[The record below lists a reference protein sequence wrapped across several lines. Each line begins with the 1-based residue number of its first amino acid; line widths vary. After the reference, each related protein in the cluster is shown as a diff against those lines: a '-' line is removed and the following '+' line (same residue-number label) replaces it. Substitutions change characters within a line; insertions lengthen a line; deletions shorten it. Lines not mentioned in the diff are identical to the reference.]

1 MTWQSRASIAVVA
14 LSLACAWS
22 GCTYDFTVGEGGGDS
37 SVAGDGGRPDVPSSE
52 RRELTCRNTCACSEG
67 ESCELNCSGAN
78 ACVPTCSAGS
88 DCVVN
93 CAAGACQIG
102 CAANATCTIN
112 CSAGVCSTDCQGKCT
127 INCGAGYCTCDG
139 PGCP

>member
-1 MTWQSRASIAVVA
+1 MTWQSRASIVVVA
-14 LSLACAWS
+14 LLLACAWS
-22 GCTYDFTVGEGGGDS
+22 ACTYDFTVGGGGT
-37 SVAGDGGRPDVPSSE
+37 SVAGDGGAADVPPSE
-52 RRELTCRNTCACSEG
+52 RRDVTCRNTCACSEG

-112 CSAGVCSTDCQGKCT
+112 CSAGVCSADCQGKCT